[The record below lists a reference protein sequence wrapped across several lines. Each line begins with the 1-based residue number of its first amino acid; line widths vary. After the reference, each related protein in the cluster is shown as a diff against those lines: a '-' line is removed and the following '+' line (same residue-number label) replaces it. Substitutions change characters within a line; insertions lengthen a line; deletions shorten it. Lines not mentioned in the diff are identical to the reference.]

1 MKKSSKRVSRIKS
14 SKNKKISNTITKLS
28 KNSVRSPGRGSIEM
42 LYLTADWRK
51 NPSIMRSN
59 PGGGWIFEGKF
70 PNKWDAIRPESFTE
84 RSLHSRDGDFIV
96 EVRDR
101 KDGSWWKVLANKK
114 FIVDDLSGGIQSRID
129 KRNNVIN
136 VIRLISEVNRHLVFR
151 GLRSSDWV
159 DLRIGYNSGG
169 PELLDKN
176 GIWYS
181 VNLRDLGNW
190 TFDVSDIRY
199 PIERDF

>member
-14 SKNKKISNTITKLS
+14 SKNKKISSAITKLS
-28 KNSVRSPGRGSIEM
+28 KNSALSPGRGSIEM
-42 LYLTADWRK
+42 LYLTADWRR
-51 NPSIMRSN
+51 NPSRIRSN

-84 RSLHSRDGDFIV
+84 RSLHSRNGDFIV

-114 FIVDDLSGGIQSRID
+114 YIVDDLSGGIN
-129 KRNNVIN
+129 KKNNVIN
-136 VIRLISEVNRHLVFR
+136 VKQLISEVDRHLVFR

-159 DLRIGYNSGG
+159 DIRIGYNSGG
-169 PELLDKN
+169 PELLDKD

-190 TFDVSDIRY
+190 TFDVGDIRY